1 MLGQFSAQE
10 VAKPTF
16 KAPTLRRNGQTF
28 ANDMIFTLRQKKSKC
43 LNKRLSG
50 PYVVYKWLSLF
61 KSNLLSRNK
70 KRRSLKLSQGT

>member
-28 ANDMIFTLRQKKSKC
+28 ANDMIFTLRQKI
-43 LNKRLSG
+43 LNVSNRCYYF
-50 PYVVYKWLSLF
+50 PVVRV
-61 KSNLLSRNK
+61 NV
-70 KRRSLKLSQGT
+70 

>member
-43 LNKRLSG
+43 FKQMLFQLFFSG
-50 PYVVYKWLSLF
+50 
-61 KSNLLSRNK
+61 R
-70 KRRSLKLSQGT
+70 Q

>member
-28 ANDMIFTLRQKKSKC
+28 ANDMIFTLRQKIKMFQTDVFIFQWQAK
-43 LNKRLSG
+43 
-50 PYVVYKWLSLF
+50 
-61 KSNLLSRNK
+61 
-70 KRRSLKLSQGT
+70 